1 MNGLQ
6 HLRSRPWMLLV
17 VVIGLVAGHGILF
30 YFLRHLTTS
39 HIAVSG
45 ALLSGMILLMIAKH
59 LGLFGPLLRYLYT
72 AFRRRS

>member
-1 MNGLQ
+1 MNGLH

-30 YFLRHLTTS
+30 YLLLHSSTS
-39 HIAVSG
+39 HVAVSG
-45 ALLSGMILLMIAKH
+45 ALLSGVALLMIAKH
-59 LGLFGPLLRYLYT
+59 LGLFAALLRYLYT